1 MTQSLTSIL
10 ITSKI
15 TKTCNPLNAYPVHI
29 YPPEFDFWLD
39 YAQLTWVECAWRL
52 PAANHQQSAAAP
64 CCIVYMHNMRYIYIY
79 YIWYYICM
87 YVCRGAVSWPEIESE
102 PRTTAMAAHCLGVTH
117 WFRAIPVARASPQ
130 RPDPSYARPMFP
142 VLACFWRTR
151 EMQPS
156 TSVIRAQSTSYL
168 SSCYDCS
175 STEFSTTAAA
185 LFGQFA
191 FINICWAT
199 ATDTDAPDS
208 VRGQNC
214 VADNL
219 AYSWNNN

>member
-64 CCIVYMHNMRYIYIY
+64 GCIVYMHNMRYIYIY

-117 WFRAIPVARASPQ
+117 WFRAIPVARGKSPKAGPLLCETNVSSSRLLLTHTRNATKHVRHSGAIHLLLILLLRLLLHWILDNCRCTF
-130 RPDPSYARPMFP
+130 RPICIYKH
-142 VLACFWRTR
+142 L
-151 EMQPS
+151 
-156 TSVIRAQSTSYL
+156 L
-168 SSCYDCS
+168 SDGHGYGC
-175 STEFSTTAAA
+175 A
-185 LFGQFA
+185 G
-191 FINICWAT
+191 
-199 ATDTDAPDS
+199 
-208 VRGQNC
+208 
-214 VADNL
+214 
-219 AYSWNNN
+219 